1 MIRLVTHRYNH
12 GVMITNYYTLLKID
26 QSADLETIKKAFR
39 KEIAIYHP
47 DNNSSAEARA
57 HFEKLV
63 EAFDIL
69 SNEDKRREYDKML
82 QYEATN
88 KPVVVEQK
96 QQYEDWQKEAKKKSK
111 KYEGIGLEELLLL
124 DIFVLNGDFLDG
136 LLSGA
141 DGIFDGLGDIFDIF

>member
-1 MIRLVTHRYNH
+1 
-12 GVMITNYYTLLKID
+12 MITNYYTLLNID

-47 DNNSSAEARA
+47 DNNASPEAREK
-57 HFEKLV
+57 FEQLV

-69 SNEDKRREYDKML
+69 SNEDKRREYDQML
-82 QYEATN
+82 KHQATN
-88 KPVVVEQK
+88 KPVVIEQK

-111 KYEGIGLEELLLL
+111 TYEGIGLEELLLI

-136 LLSGA
+136 LFSGA
-141 DGIFDGLGDIFDIF
+141 DDILDGIGDIFDFF